1 MPQNAL
7 AATIAK
13 LLGSNAQTPLVAGKQ
28 LDLLNSELHGRKYT
42 QSYLGNR
49 FGGANSS
56 AAGVTTSAGLATTY
70 LGLCLSNPAGN
81 TKNLVI
87 GKVSAQFIVA
97 PATVTAI
104 GLIVG
109 YSAAGVVTHT
119 TPLTPLSK
127 LIGSTT
133 IATTAKLD
141 SACTIVG
148 TPAWLEW
155 LTETLIATDL
165 PSFNGDMEGSI
176 VLPPGA
182 YCAIGTSI
190 AGPASGFVG
199 SFDWEEVPV

>member
-1 MPQNAL
+1 MPQNPL

-13 LLGSNAQTPLVAGKQ
+13 TPGNAQSTATLGKQ
-28 LDLLNSELHGRKYT
+28 LELLMSQLHGRKYT

-56 AAGVTTSAGLATTY
+56 AAGVTTSAGLAATY
-70 LGLCLSNPAGN
+70 VGLCLSNPIAN

-87 GKVSAQFIVA
+87 GGVSAQFIVA
-97 PATVTAI
+97 PATVTAL

-109 YSAAGVVTHT
+109 WSSAGIVTHT
-119 TPLTPLSK
+119 TALTPLSK
-127 LIGSTT
+127 LIGSTANT
-133 IATTAKLD
+133 TVATLD
-141 SACTIVG
+141 SACTLVG
-148 TPAWLEW
+148 TPAWIEW
-155 LTETLIATDL
+155 LTETPLATTL
-165 PSFNGDMEGSI
+165 PSFKWDLEGSI